1 MGIKSL
7 VKKGIIEVWD
17 DIYDIGLD
25 DKAAPDLS
33 YILKIEDPTYSNPEE
48 FFKRTYLT
56 RSLEELIEDV
66 ADSLKS
72 KSGRI
77 FLLTSLFG
85 GGKTH
90 TLITLYHA
98 FSNPEKLRILSDKLA
113 ARVAEVKPLIIVMDA
128 SRASLVPHPDEPYKT
143 EDFTIKTIWGMLA
156 YRLGAYAKIRH
167 LDSEEAPA
175 PETDLIKSILS
186 ETKEPILILMDEIV
200 HYVFNMH
207 KSKLRDYGE
216 KVLLFLDY
224 LARAV
229 ESTPNIE
236 LVASIQAE
244 YRIVDGQRLLIEEEI
259 FTGYASKILSVLS
272 RESTRLITPV
282 APDDVIRVLQR
293 RIFKT
298 VPEEE
303 TYKAR
308 DRIYRI
314 YRENPE
320 LFGVESDWEFLPEG
334 GRIATVKDTYP
345 FHPKYVEVLQ
355 EFVTRNKDLQKTRD
369 AIRITR
375 KVVRRLLRSK
385 EDADFIMPWHID
397 LRDKDIRNRVLTD
410 SRKEFRDVASKDI
423 ATEEGKLG
431 SVAECSKPNLALKMA
446 TSVLLKTYTYETFKE
461 PLKVFP
467 DLKTIALMV
476 YEPES
481 FGNEDLHP
489 SDIKTTIEEMLSR
502 LPHFTSESERYWFT
516 PYPSV
521 IDYVE
526 KKAREKLIAPGLELY
541 NVITEKAEGLLVR
554 KREKERGEVFN
565 EKDAIVVGYG
575 EWGEVVIEDNPLLK
589 LVVLIK
595 PEVDEEEVR
604 KIILMKGEGR
614 RTFRNTV
621 AVIYPSQANFDLLLL
636 YAAKI
641 KAAEEVKGTLG
652 EYYSDKEIRSLQERK
667 LKKYIQDN
675 ESLLNQ
681 QLLAVL
687 TNVAYP
693 VRSSTGDDVKFITT
707 TPLSSIISQAE
718 AGLKDPSTGPK
729 LRIDFSFA
737 DLVDFLKRNQNWD
750 LVDGGKRIEFRDIVN
765 VFYTTTAA
773 PFTTRGAIQRA
784 LLEGVESLDTG
795 VEMDGQLYWKDVDD
809 IKIPRKLKDTA
820 EILPYRLA
828 ASILKDKLLKESG
841 EHRVGKK
848 VHIVW
853 YEIGLAGKKI
863 RLEDLILQKGWEKV
877 LKEGKIIKQEEVIE
891 KGFFLKLSQSSVEVM
906 PGEMVEV
913 SVEVK
918 PIDEYSEEVKLAVN
932 YGSLNLTK
940 GKPSFNAIWSFT
952 APSDPGDYTYAVE
965 ATSNDI
971 IKKANLFISV
981 KSLEE
986 EVEVE
991 KLDLTHVGAKLLSI
1005 STNDSTNLR
1014 LMLDVVSKLNLNADA
1029 DVRMNFG
1036 DSISFAG
1043 YKMNVKIAGLFV
1055 QKFADIL
1062 RSLPS
1067 LAAQSSVSGSVKF
1080 IEPVI
1085 LDNSKINVFSPLKA
1099 KFKLRVSID

>member
-7 VKKGIIEVWD
+7 VKNGAIEVWD
-17 DIYDIGLD
+17 DIYDSRLD

-33 YILKIEDPTYSNPEE
+33 DILKKEDPTYSNPEE

-56 RSLEELIEDV
+56 KSIEELIEDV
-66 ADSLKS
+66 TDALKS
-72 KSGRI
+72 KTGRI

-98 FSNPEKLRILSDKLA
+98 FSNPEKLKILSDKLA
-113 ARVAEVKPLIIVMDA
+113 AKVAEVKPLIIVMDA
-128 SRASLVPHPDEPYKT
+128 SRASLVPHPDEPYRT
-143 EDFTIKTIWGMLA
+143 ENFTIKTIWGMLA
-156 YRLGAYAKIRH
+156 YRLGAYAKIKH
-167 LDSEEAPA
+167 LDSEKAPA
-175 PETDLIKSILS
+175 PETDLLKDILS
-186 ETKEPILILMDEIV
+186 ETKEPVLILMDEIV

-207 KSKLRDYGE
+207 KSRLKDYGE

-229 ESTPNIE
+229 ESTPNIA
-236 LVASIQAE
+236 LVGSVQAE
-244 YRIVDGQRLLIEEEI
+244 YRIVDGQKLLFEEDI
-259 FTGYASKILSVLS
+259 FTGYASKILSVLN

-282 APDDVIRVLQR
+282 APDDVIKVLQR
-293 RIFKT
+293 RIFKR

-303 TYKAR
+303 TFKAR
-308 DRIYRI
+308 DKIYKI

-320 LFGVESDWEFLPEG
+320 LFGVESDWQFSPEG
-334 GRIATVKDTYP
+334 GRIATAKDTYP

-375 KVVRRLLRSK
+375 KVVRRLLKGR
-385 EDADFIMPWHID
+385 EDSDFIMPWHID

-410 SRKEFRDVASKDI
+410 SRKEFRDVASRDI
-423 ATEEGKLG
+423 VSEEGKLG
-431 SVAECSKPNLALKMA
+431 SVAECTKPSLALRIA

-481 FGNEDLHP
+481 FAKEDLHP
-489 SDIKTTIEEMLSR
+489 SDIKTIVEEMLSR
-502 LPHFTSESERYWFT
+502 LPHFTSENDRYWFT

-526 KKAREKLIAPGLELY
+526 KNAKEKLIAPGLELY
-541 NVITEKAEGLLVR
+541 NVITERAKGLLVR
-554 KREKERGEVFN
+554 KKEKEKGEVFSERN
-565 EKDAIVVGYG
+565 AVVVGYG
-575 EWGEVVIEDNPLLK
+575 EWGEAPIDDTPSPK

-595 PEVDEEEVR
+595 PEVNEEEIR
-604 KIILMKGEGR
+604 KLILMKCEGR

-621 AVIYPSQANFDLLLL
+621 AVIYLSQANFDLLLL

-641 KAAEEVKGTLG
+641 KAAEEVKGTLS

-667 LKKYIQDN
+667 LKNYIQDN
-675 ESLLNQ
+675 EKLLNQ

-693 VRSSTGDDVKFITT
+693 SRVGTGDVVKFVTT

-729 LRIDFSFA
+729 LRTDFSFS

-750 LVDGGKRIEFRDIVN
+750 LIDGGKRIEFRDIAN

-773 PFTTRGAIQRA
+773 PFTTKEAIERA
-784 LLEGVESLDTG
+784 LLEGVESLDIG
-795 VEMDGQLYWKDVDD
+795 IEMDGELYWKDVDG
-809 IKIPRKLKDTA
+809 IRIPEKLKDTA

-828 ASILKDKLLKESG
+828 ANILKDKLLKESG
-841 EHRVGKK
+841 EHRIGKK
-848 VHIVW
+848 VHIIW
-853 YEIGLAGKKI
+853 YEVELAGRRV
-863 RLEDLILQKGWEKV
+863 RLEDLIVQKDWEKV
-877 LKEGKIIKQEEVIE
+877 LKEGKIIRQEEVIE
-891 KGFFLKLSQSSVEVM
+891 RGFFLKLSHSSVEVM
-906 PGEMVEV
+906 PGEMVEIN
-913 SVEVK
+913 VEVK
-918 PIDEYSEEVKLAVN
+918 PIEEYSEDVELSVD
-932 YGSLNLTK
+932 YGNLSLTRE
-940 GKPSFNAIWSFT
+940 KPPFNAVWSFT
-952 APSDPGDYTYAVE
+952 APSDPGDHTYAVE
-965 ATSNDI
+965 AISNGI
-971 IKKANLFISV
+971 TAKASLFVSV
-981 KSLEE
+981 KSPEE
-986 EVEVE
+986 DIEVN
-991 KLDLTHVGAKLLSI
+991 KLDLTHTGAKLLSM
-1005 STNDSTNLR
+1005 STNDPTNLKM
-1014 LMLDVVSKLNLNADA
+1014 MLDIVSKLNLNADA
-1029 DVRMNFG
+1029 HVKMNFG
-1036 DSISFAG
+1036 DNISFTG
-1043 YKMNVKIAGLFV
+1043 DKMNVKIAGLFV
-1055 QKFADIL
+1055 QKFTDIL
-1062 RSLPS
+1062 RSLSS
-1067 LAAQSSVSGSVKF
+1067 LAAQSSVNGSVKF

-1085 LDNSKINVFSPLKA
+1085 LDSSKITAFAPLKA
-1099 KFKLRVSID
+1099 KFRLRVKHE